1 MTELDTMPAPA
12 DRTSTDVAVPST
24 SHATLEAVRAWAHAL
39 QIIGESISPLVWT
52 DIVPLHH
59 WPLPRGFTLKSY
71 PNPRLRHPDE
81 SEDDFARRAQSA
93 GASASA
99 VCMRSAELGIPM
111 FVGLADIYNIHG
123 KLGMMTKLRYA
134 YAIGHGV
141 RVWDVALDPER
152 VTVAGIHPATGQ
164 EVEITVTM
172 ADAERGGWTSND
184 NYRRTPVDM
193 LWSRAM
199 GRLLDRVAGH
209 VLMGVSSL
217 DVLLDERTVEGEV
230 VESATP
236 GPARRVRTVADVTA
250 TPTVAPAAAADDAPA
265 PAPLDRGTWDAINA
279 EWKRLG
285 VVGTGMRERRF
296 RGISRLLVR
305 ADDPVTAGSDLS
317 AAEGDIVLDTLRSI
331 AADDAARIADV
342 LGEDRP
348 GDSEHVDMAD
358 ADALHGPGGDVE
370 DPPEHDPTTD
380 PGFGQAGQS

>member
-1 MTELDTMPAPA
+1 MTELDTMDAKTDP
-12 DRTSTDVAVPST
+12 TSTDVAVPSA
-24 SHATLEAVRAWAHAL
+24 SHTTLDAVRAWAHAL

-141 RVWDVALDPER
+141 KVWDVSLDPER

-164 EVEITVTM
+164 EVEVTVTM

-184 NYRRTPVDM
+184 NYRKTPVDM

-209 VLMGVSSL
+209 VLMGVASL
-217 DVLLDERTVEGEV
+217 DVLLDDDRTVEGEV
-230 VESATP
+230 VEP
-236 GPARRVRTVADVTA
+236 GPARRVRTVADVTT
-250 TPTVAPAAAADDAPA
+250 TPDAAPAPDAATPA

-296 RGISRLLVR
+296 RGISRLLAR
-305 ADDPVTAGSDLS
+305 EETPVTAGSDLS
-317 AAEGDIVLDTLRSI
+317 AAEGDTVLDTLRSVS
-331 AADDAARIADV
+331 ADDRPRVADI
-342 LGEDRP
+342 LGEHH
-348 GDSEHVDMAD
+348 EA
-358 ADALHGPGGDVE
+358 AGPPADVE

-380 PGFGQAGQS
+380 PGFGQS